1 MRVEQRQTA
10 LGFGFCRGF
19 ICFVILCLV
28 PLLETAQA
36 QTGSS
41 AIIVR
46 SIQVD
51 GNQRVERETVLSYM
65 AIRPGD
71 PYQESQVDQS
81 LKTLFATGLFSDVR
95 IQLSG
100 VDLVVTVSE
109 NPIINRVIFE
119 GNQRLNDDRLREEVE
134 VRPRAVFTRAKVQAD
149 VQRVIEVYR
158 RSGRFAATV
167 DPKVVRLEQNRVDL
181 VFEITEGPITNIGR
195 ISFVGNE
202 RYSDAKLRRTISTRQ
217 SRWYAFL
224 RSSDIYDPDRVAFD
238 QELLRQFYL
247 SRGYADFKVVSA
259 AAELSP
265 DNSTFLITFTVD
277 EGERYTFGAPSV
289 ETTLTDVKPEVLEAA
304 IPIKEG
310 EIYNAEEVDSS

>member
-1 MRVEQRQTA
+1 MRVDQRQTA

-134 VRPRAVFTRAKVQAD
+134 VRPRA
-149 VQRVIEVYR
+149 
-158 RSGRFAATV
+158 
-167 DPKVVRLEQNRVDL
+167 
-181 VFEITEGPITNIGR
+181 
-195 ISFVGNE
+195 
-202 RYSDAKLRRTISTRQ
+202 
-217 SRWYAFL
+217 
-224 RSSDIYDPDRVAFD
+224 
-238 QELLRQFYL
+238 
-247 SRGYADFKVVSA
+247 
-259 AAELSP
+259 
-265 DNSTFLITFTVD
+265 
-277 EGERYTFGAPSV
+277 
-289 ETTLTDVKPEVLEAA
+289 
-304 IPIKEG
+304 
-310 EIYNAEEVDSS
+310 